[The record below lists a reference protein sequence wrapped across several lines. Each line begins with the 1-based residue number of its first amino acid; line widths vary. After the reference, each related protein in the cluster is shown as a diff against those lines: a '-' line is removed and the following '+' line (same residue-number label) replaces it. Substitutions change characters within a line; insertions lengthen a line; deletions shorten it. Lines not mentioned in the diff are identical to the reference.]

1 MCWWDFSSYLLYRK
15 KASRFIV
22 KGVLELGLPSSS
34 LPLSGFLTFPVSLSF
49 FLSLLQALPP
59 PLFFSFPQT
68 ENDVCCIWGIDC
80 VLSVRLTRRQLHVV
94 PR

>member
-15 KASRFIV
+15 KASCFIV

-59 PLFFSFPQT
+59 PLFFLSLRLKRMFAAY
-68 ENDVCCIWGIDC
+68 G
-80 VLSVRLTRRQLHVV
+80 VLIVYYQSGSHVDNYM
-94 PR
+94 